1 MPLIPPLLIEGGW
14 NTMHTI
20 LQPDPGISAKEKAAC
35 LRVAAIFYIALFISN
50 SLRILTSAEL

>member
-1 MPLIPPLLIEGGW
+1 MEEGW

-20 LQPDPGISAKEKAAC
+20 IQPDPGISAKEKAAC
-35 LRVAAIFYIALFISN
+35 LGVAVMFYIALFISN